1 MQTIGIGI
9 KMTLDPIK
17 SLTTSCVAVQSKLNP
32 VIILTPKQIRLNL
45 IFLVLINASYWSGWT
60 EIQLSLQPLL
70 VYLKA
75 NNFIIGLIAGAPFMA
90 LIGIVLSPWI
100 TRNFKYKK
108 KYLFTANIPYLGMLA
123 LVAVSIICSGYL
135 HLSGQGLLYTVFF
148 LVMAH
153 WFFAGFVALPCQ
165 EFISACLP
173 SSYMG
178 RLIGY
183 SFSIGGSAAI
193 VTAAIGGWIL
203 LKVSPPA
210 SFGYVILI
218 AWVIMQGGY
227 VAALFAKEV
236 PTPIENSPKPWSKT
250 MIVAAWKDRHFMRF
264 LLLYF
269 LYYSLI
275 MPVFI
280 FVNIYGF
287 KELQMI
293 AATAAI
299 MAAVTQIIKISASVP
314 LGHIVDKFTPKRVM
328 PYCFVIS
335 FLSMVIL
342 VLIPNQYGVYIS
354 IAISTAFNSLIS
366 SAQLGLITGLPSPE
380 NRAGHYSVQIIV
392 QYAGMA
398 IGPILVGY
406 LCDIMPYKIVFITMA
421 IVSLLLIFAA
431 KRLLSILPDS
441 MESYDSSAKRDGCL

>member
-1 MQTIGIGI
+1 MA
-9 KMTLDPIK
+9 LVPIK
-17 SLTTSCVAVQSKLNP
+17 LPTTPGVSVRAELKPGIV
-32 VIILTPKQIRLNL
+32 LTPKEIRLNL
-45 IFLVLINASYWSGWT
+45 IFLILLNASYWSGWA
-60 EIQLSLQPLL
+60 ELQLAIQPLL

-75 NNFIIGLIAGAPFMA
+75 NNLMIGLVAGAPFMG
-90 LIGIVLSPWI
+90 LIGIILSPWI
-100 TRNFKYKK
+100 TRYFEYKK

-123 LVAVSIICSGYL
+123 LIAVSAICSGYL
-135 HLSGQGLLYTVFF
+135 HLSHQGLLYTVFL

-203 LKVSPPA
+203 LKYSPPA
-210 SFGYVILI
+210 SFGYVILL

-227 VAALFAKEV
+227 VSALFAKET

-250 MIVAAWKDRHFMRF
+250 MLVAAWNDRPFMRF

-280 FVNIYGF
+280 FINIYGF

-314 LGHIVDKFTPKRVM
+314 LGHIVDKFTPKHVM
-328 PYCFVIS
+328 PYCFVVS

-342 VLIPNQYGVYIS
+342 LLIPNQYGVYIS
-354 IAISTAFNSLIS
+354 IAISTAFISLIS
-366 SAQLGLITGLPSPE
+366 SAQLGLITGLPAPE

-406 LCDIMPYKIVFITMA
+406 LCDIMPYRTVFMTMA
-421 IVSLLLIFAA
+421 VISLLLIFIA
-431 KRLLSILPDS
+431 KRLLRILPDRI
-441 MESYDSSAKRDGCL
+441 ESYGSVDK

>member
-1 MQTIGIGI
+1 LVALPPLSCLLT
-9 KMTLDPIK
+9 KHRK
-17 SLTTSCVAVQSKLNP
+17 SIAFFNLAFL
-32 VIILTPKQIRLNL
+32 ILL
-45 IFLVLINASYWSGWT
+45 NASYWSGWA
-60 EIQLSLQPLL
+60 ELQLALQPLL

-75 NNFIIGLIAGAPFMA
+75 NNLMIGIITGAPFMG
-90 LIGIVLSPWI
+90 LIGIVMSPWI
-100 TRNFKYKK
+100 TRHFKYKK
-108 KYLFTANIPYLGMLA
+108 KYLFSTNIPYLGMLA
-123 LVAVSIICSGYL
+123 LIAGAAILMNYL
-135 HLSGQGLLYTVFF
+135 HISHQRLLYTIFF

-227 VAALFAKEV
+227 VSALFAKEI
-236 PTPIENSPKPWSKT
+236 PTPIENSPKPWSKA
-250 MIVAAWKDRHFMRF
+250 MLVAAWNDRPFMRF

-280 FVNIYGF
+280 FINIYNQLIYGDF
-287 KELQMI
+287 Y
-293 AATAAI
+293 
-299 MAAVTQIIKISASVP
+299 
-314 LGHIVDKFTPKRVM
+314 KRI
-328 PYCFVIS
+328 C
-335 FLSMVIL
+335 
-342 VLIPNQYGVYIS
+342 
-354 IAISTAFNSLIS
+354 
-366 SAQLGLITGLPSPE
+366 
-380 NRAGHYSVQIIV
+380 
-392 QYAGMA
+392 
-398 IGPILVGY
+398 
-406 LCDIMPYKIVFITMA
+406 K
-421 IVSLLLIFAA
+421 
-431 KRLLSILPDS
+431 SILFQQ
-441 MESYDSSAKRDGCL
+441 KVV